1 MMRTE
6 ESTTYLDGYLV
17 FLLLGLFDDDSLGS
31 LSSGGSFGDLL
42 GLGLGVWSCS
52 STIDLGSYLS
62 ISVGGT
68 SLGMGGGGLL
78 LDLLISI
85 RYAS

>member
-6 ESTTYLDGYLV
+6 ESTTYLDGDFV
-17 FLLLGLFDDDSLGS
+17 FLLLWLFDDDSLGS
-31 LSSGGSFGDLL
+31 FSSGGDLGSLL
-42 GLGLGVWSCS
+42 GLGLGSWSS
-52 STIDLGSYLS
+52 GSTVDLGSYLG
-62 ISVGGT
+62 IGVGGT

-85 RYAS
+85 GYIR

>member
-1 MMRTE
+1 MRTE
-6 ESTTYLDGYLV
+6 ESRTYLDGDLV
-17 FLLLGLFDDDSLGS
+17 FLLPGLFDDDRLGS
-31 LSSGGSFGDLL
+31 LSSGGDLGSL
-42 GLGLGVWSCS
+42 LGFGLGLWSCG
-52 STIDLGSYLS
+52 STVDLGSYLS